1 MDEVPRVSNRQS
13 GQGSRD
19 GESKEKIPQ
28 GEKHIRCEKSS
39 EGLGFYASTS

>member
-1 MDEVPRVSNRQS
+1 MSMTVGIQSTDKGLDEVPRVSNQQS

-28 GEKHIRCEKSS
+28 GEKHI
-39 EGLGFYASTS
+39 